1 MHFIIIIMK
10 IYQSIIILILVS
22 YIYTVDYCDGK
33 ETTPPTKAEDCTS
46 HKANGGYC
54 CFIKSKKG
62 NSCGEYG
69 TKSYKYIKDFV
80 KLNKKCNMELGDDC
94 EEDKDYSIDCKSSY
108 LVLSLL
114 SLILLFL

>member
-1 MHFIIIIMK
+1 MK
-10 IYQSIIILILVS
+10 IYQAIIILILVS
-22 YIYTVDYCDGK
+22 YISTNSYCDGK
-33 ETTPPTKAEDCTS
+33 ETTPPTKAEDCTN

-54 CFIKSKKG
+54 CFVKSKGGNECEGYGPKG
-62 NSCGEYG
+62 I
-69 TKSYKYIKDFV
+69 KYVKDFA
-80 KLNKKCNMELGDDC
+80 KIYKKCNFEVGDDC